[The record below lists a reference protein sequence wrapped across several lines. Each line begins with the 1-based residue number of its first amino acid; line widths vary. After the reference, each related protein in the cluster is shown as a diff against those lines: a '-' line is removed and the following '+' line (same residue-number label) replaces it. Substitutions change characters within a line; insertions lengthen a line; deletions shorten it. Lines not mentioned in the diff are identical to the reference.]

1 MRSKLSCLT
10 AAMII
15 FGAITGWASGALA
28 ADPKKGAP
36 KKKSG
41 EMLNDN
47 FDKQMQWE
55 NSVLGPDD
63 KKAEMAKMARA
74 NAMAKAAAEKAASD
88 KAAAERNAA
97 KEEAKQQR
105 TPSTKTAAPVL
116 IATPVDE
123 TAGKSTRGNDKFAEE
138 PAPPPPAPVKPADD
152 KFIDKI
158 LKGEASKK
166 KVVRNDD
173 ELNELL
179 AKDKIA
185 PPPKPKGK
193 RVDNV
198 DDLLRS
204 AEKQPDMPAPK
215 TKTPDWAKIEPEAT
229 SRPVAVAPRPQP
241 KKDDGVI
248 HIVQGAAGTMSAP
261 PPAPRPQVATATA
274 TATRRPQNAD
284 TFERRDV
291 DPFAE
296 APRKRTAGGVAGRSS
311 ASFADPFA
319 DSGAPPPA
327 PRARSFAASRPV
339 PPPAPRALPAPPARR
354 ESATP
359 PARRE
364 SAAPPPGWSDPF
376 ADVPSERSKPVK
388 RTAEPKRAAPA
399 GHPPGWKDPFSD
411 AAPAHR
417 TRSVVAMSEN
427 QRHAGSS
434 RASGSASAST
444 WGVLKKQSRR

>member
-15 FGAITGWASGALA
+15 FGAMSGAHA
-28 ADPKKGAP
+28 ADPKKNGAS
-36 KKKSG
+36 KKKSN
-41 EMLNDN
+41 ELINDN
-47 FDKQMQWE
+47 FDKQMSWE
-55 NSVLGPDD
+55 NNVLGPDD

-74 NAMAKAAAEKAASD
+74 NAMAKAAAEKAAAE
-88 KAAAERNAA
+88 KANAERNAA
-97 KEEAKQQR
+97 KDEAKQQR
-105 TPSTKTAAPVL
+105 TAATKSAAPVL
-116 IATPVDE
+116 LATPEDE
-123 TAGKSTRGNDKFAEE
+123 TAGKSTRNNDKFAEE
-138 PAPPPPAPVKPADD
+138 PAPAPPPAPVKPADD

-185 PPPKPKGK
+185 PAPKPKGK
-193 RVDNV
+193 RVDSV

-204 AEKQPDMPAPK
+204 AEKQPDMPVTK
-215 TKTPDWAKIEPEAT
+215 QKTPDWAKIEPEAT
-229 SRPVAVAPRPQP
+229 PRTVAAAPRPQP

-261 PPAPRPQVATATA
+261 PPAPRPQMAAA
-274 TATRRPQNAD
+274 SSRRPQNTD
-284 TFERRDV
+284 TFDRRDA

-296 APRKRTAGGVAGRSS
+296 APRKRTTAAPVRAS

-319 DSGAPPPA
+319 DSGSPAPAPRARSVVAPRPVAPPPA
-327 PRARSFAASRPV
+327 PRALA
-339 PPPAPRALPAPPARR
+339 PAPTRR
-354 ESATP
+354 EA
-359 PARRE
+359 
-364 SAAPPPGWSDPF
+364 AAPPPGWSDPF
-376 ADVPSERSKPVK
+376 ADAPSDRSKPAK
-388 RTAEPKRAAPA
+388 RTAEPKRTAPS

-411 AAPAHR
+411 AAPAR
-417 TRSVVAMSEN
+417 RSSSVVAMSEPH
-427 QRHAGSS
+427 RRAGAS
-434 RASGSASAST
+434 RAAASGGST

>member
-1 MRSKLSCLT
+1 
-10 AAMII
+10 
-15 FGAITGWASGALA
+15 
-28 ADPKKGAP
+28 
-36 KKKSG
+36 
-41 EMLNDN
+41 MLNDN
-47 FDKQMQWE
+47 FEKQMQWE

-74 NAMAKAAAEKAASD
+74 NAMAKAAAEKAAAE
-88 KAAAERNAA
+88 KAVAERNAA

-105 TPSTKTAAPVL
+105 TPATKTAAPVL

-123 TAGKSTRGNDKFAEE
+123 SAGKSTRGNDKFAEQ

-173 ELNELL
+173 ALNELL
-179 AKDKIA
+179 AKEKIA
-185 PPPKPKGK
+185 PPPKPRGK
-193 RVDNV
+193 RADNV

-204 AEKQPDMPAPK
+204 AEKEPDMPAPK
-215 TKTPDWAKIEPEAT
+215 AKTPDWAKVEPET
-229 SRPVAVAPRPQP
+229 TPRPVAVIPRPQP

-261 PPAPRPQVATATA
+261 PPAPRSQVAAASTA
-274 TATRRPQNAD
+274 RRPQNTD
-284 TFERRDV
+284 TFERRDS

-296 APRKRTAGGVAGRSS
+296 APRKRTAGGAAARS

-319 DSGAPPPA
+319 DNGASPPA
-327 PRARSFAASRPV
+327 PRARSFAAPRPV
-339 PPPAPRALPAPPARR
+339 APPPAPRALPPPPARR
-354 ESATP
+354 EA
-359 PARRE
+359 
-364 SAAPPPGWSDPF
+364 AAPPPGWTDPF
-376 ADVPSERSKPVK
+376 ADAPSDRSKPVK

-411 AAPAHR
+411 AAPAHGSR
-417 TRSVVAMSEN
+417 SLVALTGRMSGGTPGDTRHH
-427 QRHAGSS
+427 RGPS
-434 RASGSASAST
+434 RATASGSGSSS

>member
-1 MRSKLSCLT
+1 MRSKFSCLT

-15 FGAITGWASGALA
+15 FGAISGATFGAHA
-28 ADPKKGAP
+28 ADPKKNGAS
-36 KKKSG
+36 KKKSN
-41 EMLNDN
+41 EIVNDN
-47 FDKQMQWE
+47 FDKQMSWE

-74 NAMAKAAAEKAASD
+74 NAMAKAAAEKAAAE
-88 KAAAERNAA
+88 KAAAERNAV

-105 TPSTKTAAPVL
+105 AAATKTAAPVL
-116 IATPVDE
+116 LATPQDE
-123 TAGKSTRGNDKFAEE
+123 TAGKSTRNNDKFAEE
-138 PAPPPPAPVKPADD
+138 PAPAPAPPPKPADD

-185 PPPKPKGK
+185 PAPRAKGK

-215 TKTPDWAKIEPEAT
+215 TKTPDWAKIEPET
-229 SRPVAVAPRPQP
+229 TPRPVAIAPRPQP

-261 PPAPRPQVATATA
+261 PPAPRPQMAAATSA
-274 TATRRPQNAD
+274 RRAQNTD
-284 TFERRDV
+284 TFDRRDS

-296 APRKRTAGGVAGRSS
+296 VPRKRSASVSAPARSS

-319 DSGAPPPA
+319 DSGAPA
-327 PRARSFAASRPV
+327 PRARSVVTPRPV
-339 PPPAPRALPAPPARR
+339 APPPAPRAMPVPASRR
-354 ESATP
+354 E
-359 PARRE
+359 
-364 SAAPPPGWSDPF
+364 AASPPPGWSDPF
-376 ADVPSERSKPVK
+376 ADAPADRGKPVK
-388 RTAEPKRAAPA
+388 RTTEPKRAAPA

-411 AAPAHR
+411 AAPVHHR
-417 TRSVVAMSEN
+417 TSSVVAMTETH
-427 QRHAGSS
+427 RRGGSTRGS
-434 RASGSASAST
+434 ASGSATAST
-444 WGVLKKQSRR
+444 WGVLKKQPRH

>member
-15 FGAITGWASGALA
+15 FGAICGAALQAHA
-28 ADPKKGAP
+28 ADPKKGAS

-74 NAMAKAAAEKAASD
+74 NAMAKAAAERAAAE

-105 TPSTKTAAPVL
+105 TPATKTAAAVL
-116 IATPVDE
+116 IATPIDE
-123 TAGKSTRGNDKFAEE
+123 TAGKSTRGTDKFAEE
-138 PAPPPPAPVKPADD
+138 PAPPPPPPAKPADD

-215 TKTPDWAKIEPEAT
+215 NKTPDWAKIEPEST
-229 SRPVAVAPRPQP
+229 PRPVAMAPRPQP

-261 PPAPRPQVATATA
+261 PPAPPRAQMAAATSG
-274 TATRRPQNAD
+274 RRTPAAD
-284 TFERRDV
+284 TFDRRDS

-296 APRKRTAGGVAGRSS
+296 APRKRSAGAAPSGRPAAG
-311 ASFADPFA
+311 FADPFA
-319 DSGAPPPA
+319 DNGAPAPAPRARSIVAPRPVAPPPA
-327 PRARSFAASRPV
+327 PRAM
-339 PPPAPRALPAPPARR
+339 PAPRR
-354 ESATP
+354 EA
-359 PARRE
+359 
-364 SAAPPPGWSDPF
+364 AAPPPGWSDPF
-376 ADVPSERSKPVK
+376 ADAPSDRSKPAK

-417 TRSVVAMSEN
+417 TRSVVAMSETH
-427 QRHAGSS
+427 RHAAPA
-434 RASGSASAST
+434 RSGSGSPST